1 MSANFSFLSFRGAY
15 WGNKLSQSISG
26 SSFTIPAGSI
36 DQVVNSFPSW
46 TPAQLE
52 LEQDY
57 VARSVIRVSTFPD

>member
-1 MSANFSFLSFRGAY
+1 MNADFSYLTFRGAY
-15 WGNKLSQSISG
+15 WGNKLSQLISG

-36 DQVVNSFPSW
+36 DEVVNSFPSW